1 MWPPL
6 SRHVTTFFES
16 RDGFELIYV
25 RFHPR
30 VGPLLLSHNRNGTFS
45 FSASFSSTV
54 QDLYIDYAYFW
65 RWYSLLHWH
74 YIDLPFLAHTL
85 VDKSI
90 ESYGSPCVSEDRS
103 NTLAATHFWYRDILS
118 LQVRIVGRMHGRRDV
133 EGETSFSIDDGTG
146 SIEARIE

>member
-30 VGPLLLSHNRNGTFS
+30 VGPLLLSHNRNGNFS

-85 VDKSI
+85 VDKSM
-90 ESYGSPCVSEDRS
+90 ESSGSPCVSEDRS
-103 NTLAATHFWYRDILS
+103 NTSAEAINVVDYCSLTTILKVLPFLFS
-118 LQVRIVGRMHGRRDV
+118 FLCSWQVHIHGMPV
-133 EGETSFSIDDGTG
+133 TMVCSP
-146 SIEARIE
+146 A